1 MQNLQSV
8 SSSRL
13 HLEMISFMMDCGLR
27 MLDEKHIEAMWDIVF
42 ESCKT
47 KAIPQ
52 VQTMVLSWL
61 ANNPDIIKGCGH
73 DFLIDK
79 LGSCDESVKALPE
92 YNNASNVYSYDYIY
106 YYSYE

>member
-13 HLEMISFMMDCGLR
+13 HLKMISFMMDCCQE

-61 ANNPDIIKGCGH
+61 AKNPDIIKGCGH
-73 DFLIDK
+73 DFLIHK

-92 YNNASNVYSYDYIY
+92 YNNACDVY
-106 YYSYE
+106 E

>member
-13 HLEMISFMMDCGLR
+13 HLEMISFMMDCCQE

-42 ESCKT
+42 ESWKT

-61 ANNPDIIKGCGH
+61 AKNPDIIKGCGH
-73 DFLIDK
+73 DFLIHK

-92 YNNASNVYSYDYIY
+92 YNKASKVYSYDYM
-106 YYSYE
+106 SK

>member
-13 HLEMISFMMDCGLR
+13 HLKMISFMMDCCQE

-61 ANNPDIIKGCGH
+61 AKNPDIIKGCGH
-73 DFLIDK
+73 DFLIHK

-92 YNNASNVYSYDYIY
+92 YNNASNAYSYDY
-106 YYSYE
+106 E

>member
-1 MQNLQSV
+1 
-8 SSSRL
+8 
-13 HLEMISFMMDCGLR
+13 
-27 MLDEKHIEAMWDIVF
+27 
-42 ESCKT
+42 
-47 KAIPQ
+47 
-52 VQTMVLSWL
+52 MVLSWL

>member
-1 MQNLQSV
+1 MHLLSV

-13 HLEMISFMMDCGLR
+13 HLEMISFMMDCGQEA
-27 MLDEKHIEAMWDIVF
+27 LDEEHIEAMWDIVF

-61 ANNPDIIKGCGH
+61 AKNPDIIKGCAH
-73 DFLIDK
+73 DFLIHK

-92 YNNASNVYSYDYIY
+92 YNKASKVYSYDYM
-106 YYSYE
+106 SK